1 MLALTRVNLL
11 RRAGRTAL
19 TALGVAVG
27 VTTVVALLALTDG
40 LERSAGG
47 LAHLGRADFGVF
59 QAGLA
64 DLTASSLPA
73 STQQQVA
80 SLPGVADTT
89 GVQILGGAIA
99 SEPST
104 LTFGAEPGSFLAR
117 RLIMTSGHRAR
128 GLEAM
133 VGSAAASTLH
143 VSAGQTIEVEGH
155 SLVVSGIYHSGVP
168 LEDSGVVIP
177 LSLSRLLTGRP
188 DELSMIAVAIAPGYR
203 EETVRTAVEH
213 TIPGTAAIGA
223 PGELARVDTN
233 SRIIHE
239 AAIIV
244 AVLAL
249 ALGAVI
255 VVNTM
260 ALAVIERRTEFD
272 ILAAVGWSRLRITGL
287 LFNESLAVSLLG
299 GAVGMLLGVGAA
311 ELVVHALDLAVFVTP
326 QITAWVLVRGFLV
339 GLALGVLGALFA
351 SWRVLRMPMLEAL
364 RRA

>member
-1 MLALTRVNLL
+1 MLALTTVNLL
-11 RRAGRTAL
+11 RRSGRTAL

-73 STQQQVA
+73 SALSQVTA
-80 SLPGVADTT
+80 LPGVADTT

-99 SEPST
+99 SEPSM
-104 LTFGAEPGSFLAR
+104 LTFGAEDHSFLAR
-117 RLIMTSGHRAR
+117 RLVLVSGHRSS
-128 GLEAM
+128 GEEAM
-133 VGSAAASTLH
+133 VGSAAAKTLH
-143 VSAGQTIEVEGH
+143 VQAGQTIVVDGH
-155 SLVVSGIYHSGVP
+155 TLPVAGIYNSGVP

-188 DELSMIAVAIAPGYR
+188 EELSMIAVAIAPGYR
-203 EETVRTAVEH
+203 EQPVRRDVERAV
-213 TIPGTAAIGA
+213 PGTVAIGA
-223 PGELARVDTN
+223 PGELERVDTN

-239 AAIIV
+239 AAVIV

-255 VVNTM
+255 VLNTM
-260 ALAVIERRTEFD
+260 AMAVIERRTEFD

-287 LFNESLAVSLLG
+287 LFNESLAVSVIG
-299 GAVGMLLGVGAA
+299 VAVGLGLGVAA
-311 ELVVHALDLAVFVTP
+311 SELVVHALDLAVFVTP
-326 QITAWVLVRGFLV
+326 AITAWVLVRGVLV
-339 GLALGVLGALFA
+339 GIALGVMGAMFA
-351 SWRVLRMPMLEAL
+351 AWRIMRMPMLEAL